1 MARTPAPDRHAN
13 ASPAD
18 PASVAGGAVSVPAI
32 VPAVLIAATTAS
44 ILSTDLY
51 APSLPHLPAI
61 FATDA
66 ATVQLTMSL
75 NALAF
80 GAAQLV
86 HGPLA
91 DRVGRR
97 PVLLVGMTA
106 FVLFSLACAAASSIG
121 ALMAARILQGLAAS
135 SEAVVALAVIRDL
148 YRGAQAV
155 RIMSLYG
162 MAIALAPA
170 VGPVIGGYMHVA
182 FGWRSNFLL
191 LTGVALAVT
200 VMTWRYLPESGTP
213 DAGALAPHR
222 LAAGFGGLF
231 RHRVFMG
238 YVLVLGAVMGGLFA
252 FITAGPFI
260 LIDRLGV
267 ATQHFGYYQA
277 VIVLVYVLGNVLANR
292 AVGRLG
298 IEALLGAGL
307 VVTAV
312 GGIAVLGVI
321 AVAESAETLVAAM
334 GVFALGLGLV
344 FATAPVRAME
354 TAPGGSGLAAALLGS
369 LEMAGAGLGSV
380 IVASFHDGTA
390 WPLAGC
396 VAGFGLLSG
405 VVYAALRP
413 WRDRP
418 MGGGG

>member
-1 MARTPAPDRHAN
+1 MARSPLPDLYPDGGPA
-13 ASPAD
+13 
-18 PASVAGGAVSVPAI
+18 VGGSGPVPVI
-32 VPAVLIAATTAS
+32 VPVVLIAATSAS

-51 APSLPHLPAI
+51 APSLPHLPAV
-61 FATDA
+61 FASDA

-91 DRVGRR
+91 DRFGRR
-97 PVLLVGMTA
+97 PVLLAGMAA
-106 FVLFSLACAAASSIG
+106 FALFSLACAAASSIG
-121 ALMAARILQGLAAS
+121 ALMAARVLQGLAAS

-170 VGPVIGGYMHVA
+170 AGPIIGGYMHVA

-191 LTGVALAVT
+191 LTGVAVAVT
-200 VMTWRYLPESGTP
+200 AMIWRFLPESGSP
-213 DAGALAPHR
+213 DRAALAPHR
-222 LAAGFGGLF
+222 LAAGFGALL
-231 RHRVFMG
+231 RHRAFMG
-238 YVLVLGAVMGGLFA
+238 YTLILGAIMGGLFA
-252 FITAGPFI
+252 FITAGPFV

-277 VIVLVYVLGNVLANR
+277 VIVLVYVMGNVLAHR
-292 AVGRLG
+292 AVGRVG
-298 IEALLGAGL
+298 IEALLCAGL

-312 GGIAVLGVI
+312 GGKAVPGVV
-321 AVAESAETLVAAM
+321 AVAESALTLVAAM
-334 GVFALGLGLV
+334 GVFAFGLGLV

-354 TAPGGSGLAAALLGS
+354 SASGGSGLAAALLGS

-380 IVASFHDGTA
+380 IVGTFHDGTA

-396 VAGFGLLSG
+396 VAGFGLLAG
-405 VVYAALRP
+405 AVYAVLRP
-413 WRDRP
+413 WR
-418 MGGGG
+418 G